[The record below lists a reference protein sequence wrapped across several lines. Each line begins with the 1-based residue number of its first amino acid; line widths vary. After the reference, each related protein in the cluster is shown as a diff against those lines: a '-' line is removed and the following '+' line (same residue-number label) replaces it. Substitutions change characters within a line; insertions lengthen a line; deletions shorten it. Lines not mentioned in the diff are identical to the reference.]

1 MVDGILTERRE
12 RMVNWRTRSSAYQFR
27 MMLTDE
33 IRGDLLEEILYVF
46 TCSTARLKIGHAVA

>member
-1 MVDGILTERRE
+1 
-12 RMVNWRTRSSAYQFR
+12 MVNWRTRSSAYQFR